1 MDKSRYESLDFL
13 RGICALSIMIYH
25 YTGWTFGHYAASNV
39 IGRIG
44 VYGVS
49 MFYVLSGLTMYLVY
63 YKNFTFSKTF
73 FLNFYIKRF
82 FRIYPLMWFVIII
95 SYIIIGTK
103 NNCSQQLIIASGLF
117 SVFDWSASTPLGMW
131 SIGNELSFYLLLPFI
146 FIAFKTNK
154 IIGFML
160 SSLFFFIYIYFAFY
174 KFNPLIEG
182 VSEDLNYKNPLNQAA
197 LFVGGILIGYFFKEK
212 QFKPVF
218 INILCLVGLLLFC
231 YYPCNGELRNT
242 YLGINRLVFTFIC
255 FIITL
260 GFFKIEFNYVSNK
273 IKGILSWLGEIS
285 YSLYLMHGLV
295 WSIVLFT
302 GIKIR
307 YILPISFI
315 LSFLVSHFIYKF
327 LESPAR
333 NFGYKLLKN
342 NKPTIY

>member
-25 YTGWTFGHYAASNV
+25 YTGWTFGHYSANSV
-39 IGRIG
+39 MGRVGI
-44 VYGVS
+44 YGVS
-49 MFYVLSGLTMYLVY
+49 LFYVLSGLTMYLVY

-73 FLNFYIKRF
+73 FKEFYIKRF
-82 FRIYPLMWFVIII
+82 YRIYPLMWFVIII

-103 NNCSQQLIIASGLF
+103 NNWSQQLIIVSGLF

-146 FIAFKTNK
+146 FLSFKKNK
-154 IIGFML
+154 YVGIGL
-160 SSLFFFIYIYFAFY
+160 SGIVFLCYIYFAYFM
-174 KFNPLIEG
+174 FNPLMKG
-182 VSEDLNYKNPLNQAA
+182 TNEDSNYKNPLNQAA

-231 YYPCNGELRNT
+231 YYPCNGELRNA

-260 GFFKIEFNYVSNK
+260 SFFKIEFNYVSNK

-327 LESPAR
+327 LESPSR

-342 NKPTIY
+342 NKPTI